1 MRLNSIVLLF
11 AAAFL
16 ACVDSASEDSATTTI
31 THSVT
36 AVSGTQSIVPT
47 IGTTKLLDSAKLN
60 AYLREKKTGVEVLN
74 SLKLGDD
81 VADALKNSKL
91 GSLNKYIAMLN
102 EKTPD
107 KTITLI
113 GTLSAPYRDDA
124 VAKALV
130 SAERRIDSAPQLA
143 VHAAQ
148 LRSQQLNAWLDNGKS
163 VDDVFKLL
171 KLGDDGYQALASR
184 KLTVLDD
191 YIVKFNRE
199 NPGHETTLLKTL
211 TKGFGGEGALVP
223 ILAAAKHDM
232 HTVTKAK
239 ELEKGL
245 LRKWRHE
252 NLEPASVM
260 KLLKLDDDVN
270 GVLKSRNL
278 WTFEKYIAE
287 FNKKNPENQVTLLG
301 ALTSKYEGDVTRAIV
316 SGLKNENTAAE
327 RVAARLQKEQL
338 EGWLKRDESVN
349 DVFKLLKFKDD
360 GSVVIS
366 RNLEMLEAYI
376 LLYNR
381 AKQVDETLVGALA
394 KGFGGES
401 QLAEMLMGARSFPY
415 LNGKAK
421 TLQNAQFKEW
431 RDKGLNPTNVLSEIF
446 VVAEAGPNPLS
457 RKVW

>member
-1 MRLNSIVLLF
+1 MEGDNII
-11 AAAFL
+11 
-16 ACVDSASEDSATTTI
+16 DMI
-31 THSVT
+31 KQQTH
-36 AVSGTQSIVPT
+36 
-47 IGTTKLLDSAKLN
+47 
-60 AYLREKKTGVEVLN
+60 TGW
-74 SLKLGDD
+74 D
-81 VADALKNSKL
+81 
-91 GSLNKYIAMLN
+91 M
-102 EKTPD
+102 
-107 KTITLI
+107 
-113 GTLSAPYRDDA
+113 APRYPRYGDDA

-143 VHAAQ
+143 AHAAQ

-232 HTVTKAK
+232 RTVTKAK
-239 ELEKGL
+239 QLEKGL
-245 LRKWRHE
+245 LRQWRHE

-270 GVLKSRNL
+270 GFLKSRNL

-301 ALTSKYEGDVTRAIV
+301 ALTSKYEEGDVARAIV
-316 SGLKNENTAAE
+316 SGLKNENTAVE

-338 EGWLKRDESVN
+338 EGWLKRDKSVN

-360 GSVVIS
+360 GSVEIS
-366 RNLEMLEAYI
+366 RNLETLEAYI

-415 LNGKAK
+415 FNGKAK

-446 VVAEAGPNPLS
+446 VVAQAGPSIIQKSVVREFTTFIQTNKPAVMRFTVPRRS
-457 RKVW
+457 

>member
-1 MRLNSIVLLF
+1 
-11 AAAFL
+11 
-16 ACVDSASEDSATTTI
+16 
-31 THSVT
+31 
-36 AVSGTQSIVPT
+36 
-47 IGTTKLLDSAKLN
+47 
-60 AYLREKKTGVEVLN
+60 
-74 SLKLGDD
+74 
-81 VADALKNSKL
+81 
-91 GSLNKYIAMLN
+91 
-102 EKTPD
+102 
-107 KTITLI
+107 LI
-113 GTLSAPYRDDA
+113 GTLSARYGDDA

-143 VHAAQ
+143 AHAAQ

-232 HTVTKAK
+232 RTVTKAK

-245 LRKWRHE
+245 LRQWRHE

-301 ALTSKYEGDVTRAIV
+301 ALTSKYEEGDVARAIV
-316 SGLKNENTAAE
+316 SGLKNENTAVE

-366 RNLEMLEAYI
+366 RNLETLEAYI

-401 QLAEMLMGARSFPY
+401 QLAEILMGARSFPY

-446 VVAEAGPNPLS
+446 VVAEAGPSIIQKSVVREFTTFIQTKKPAVTVPRHS
-457 RKVW
+457 

>member
-1 MRLNSIVLLF
+1 
-11 AAAFL
+11 
-16 ACVDSASEDSATTTI
+16 
-31 THSVT
+31 
-36 AVSGTQSIVPT
+36 
-47 IGTTKLLDSAKLN
+47 
-60 AYLREKKTGVEVLN
+60 
-74 SLKLGDD
+74 
-81 VADALKNSKL
+81 
-91 GSLNKYIAMLN
+91 MLN

>member
-1 MRLNSIVLLF
+1 MEGDNIIDMIKQQTHTGWDMAPRYHARESPQSLRNLPTSHQFSRSHASQLDLLLF

-36 AVSGTQSIVPT
+36 AFLVPKASFLLILRT
-47 IGTTKLLDSAKLN
+47 EDAAVEVGEERGGVIDALKAGTTKLLDSAKLN
-60 AYLREKKTGVEVLN
+60 AFC
-74 SLKLGDD
+74 
-81 VADALKNSKL
+81 
-91 GSLNKYIAMLN
+91 
-102 EKTPD
+102 
-107 KTITLI
+107 
-113 GTLSAPYRDDA
+113 
-124 VAKALV
+124 
-130 SAERRIDSAPQLA
+130 
-143 VHAAQ
+143 
-148 LRSQQLNAWLDNGKS
+148 QLNAWLDNGKS

-171 KLGDDGYQALASR
+171 KLGDDGYSSARKS

-191 YIVKFNRE
+191 YIVKFNHLDE
-199 NPGHETTLLKTL
+199 
-211 TKGFGGEGALVP
+211 GFWWGGCLGADFT
-223 ILAAAKHDM
+223 AAKHDM
-232 HTVTKAK
+232 RTVTKAK
-239 ELEKGL
+239 QLEKGL
-245 LRKWRHE
+245 LRQWRHE

-260 KLLKLDDDVN
+260 KLLKLDDD
-270 GVLKSRNL
+270 SRNL

-301 ALTSKYEGDVTRAIV
+301 ALTSKYEEGDVARAIV
-316 SGLKNENTAAE
+316 SGLKNENTAVE

-338 EGWLKRDESVN
+338 EGWLKRDRRW
-349 DVFKLLKFKDD
+349 FCR
-360 GSVVIS
+360 IS
-366 RNLEMLEAYI
+366 RNLETLEAYI

-415 LNGKAK
+415 FNGKAK

-446 VVAEAGPNPLS
+446 VVAAGRPLHYPEKCGKEFTTFIQTNKPAVMRFTVPRRS
-457 RKVW
+457 

>member
-36 AVSGTQSIVPT
+36 AISAVEVGEERGGVIDALKA
-47 IGTTKLLDSAKLN
+47 GTTKLLDSAKLN
-60 AYLREKKTGVEVLN
+60 ACLREKKTGVEVLN

-113 GTLSAPYRDDA
+113 GTLSARYG
-124 VAKALV
+124 
-130 SAERRIDSAPQLA
+130 
-143 VHAAQ
+143 

-171 KLGDDGYQALASR
+171 KL
-184 KLTVLDD
+184 VLDD

-223 ILAAAKHDM
+223 ILTAAKHDM
-232 HTVTKAK
+232 RTVTKAK

-245 LRKWRHE
+245 LRQWRHE

-301 ALTSKYEGDVTRAIV
+301 ALTSKYEEGDVARAIV
-316 SGLKNENTAAE
+316 SGLKNENTAVE

-349 DVFKLLKFKDD
+349 DVL
-360 GSVVIS
+360 
-366 RNLEMLEAYI
+366 
-376 LLYNR
+376 
-381 AKQVDETLVGALA
+381 
-394 KGFGGES
+394 
-401 QLAEMLMGARSFPY
+401 SF
-415 LNGKAK
+415 
-421 TLQNAQFKEW
+421 
-431 RDKGLNPTNVLSEIF
+431 
-446 VVAEAGPNPLS
+446 
-457 RKVW
+457 